1 MDQGNPQA
9 GWYDDPEQP
18 GTLRWWD
25 GTAWTDHRQAAPEA
39 SAPQVPQ
46 TPQPA
51 PQAYSATPG
60 AGASATAGAATID
73 TWLWQSIVVT
83 VLCCMPL
90 GIVGIVMAS
99 QAQTAIGQGD
109 LVTAAAKAKQ
119 AKTFSLIGAGIGL
132 VLVIGFML
140 LWIVPAVMFGF

>member
-1 MDQGNPQA
+1 MDQENPQA

-25 GTAWTDHRQAAPEA
+25 GTAWTDQRQPAPEA
-39 SAPQVPQ
+39 SK
-46 TPQPA
+46 PQPQQPP
-51 PQAYSATPG
+51 PQPLTPAAAV
-60 AGASATAGAATID
+60 AGTPAAGTGTID

-99 QAQTAIGQGD
+99 QAQTAINQGD
-109 LVTAAAKAKQ
+109 MVTAADKAKQ